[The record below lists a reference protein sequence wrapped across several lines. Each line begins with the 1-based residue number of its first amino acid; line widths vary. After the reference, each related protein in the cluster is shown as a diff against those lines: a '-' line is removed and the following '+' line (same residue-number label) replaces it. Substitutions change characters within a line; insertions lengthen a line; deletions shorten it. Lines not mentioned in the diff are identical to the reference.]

1 MKFVYWKVKWTVQRY
16 IVKVSPT
23 RNCSSSN
30 HRQVEPIARLANRQ
44 ETEVERKAKTASQD
58 TSRSSKH
65 FRSIRGSSTETRRSC
80 SPSYGER
87 RCCNPGLAMAQCH
100 AQCLHL
106 IRRMAF
112 RRNPKN
118 WLSGSWTNRWTKSS
132 DHWNLQW
139 NGRWNNYENCAHLL
153 RCVWRRAS
161 GGQFWRTAILRQFYP
176 GCGQYGGDFETNT
189 EIEGDW
195 EGLVICVVNKLKW
208 MTYHNWSFGNI
219 QLLGKGSASFTIRVR
234 TPRVF
239 GKQNAQLLGRV
250 VVSGTLGLLRC
261 GNLVHF

>member
-1 MKFVYWKVKWTVQRY
+1 MELNDTHSFRFFVMARNKRFGRRIMKFVYWKVKWTVHSTLVED
-16 IVKVSPT
+16 ISKVSPT

-44 ETEVERKAKTASQD
+44 ETEVERKAETASQD
-58 TSRSSKH
+58 TSRCSKH
-65 FRSIRGSSTETRRSC
+65 FRSIQSSSTGTRHSC

-87 RCCNPGLAMAQCH
+87 RCCNPGLAMAQCR

-112 RRNPKN
+112 HRNPRK

-189 EIEGDW
+189 ENEGDW
-195 EGLVICVVNKLKW
+195 EGLV
-208 MTYHNWSFGNI
+208 
-219 QLLGKGSASFTIRVR
+219 LLLIK
-234 TPRVF
+234 
-239 GKQNAQLLGRV
+239 
-250 VVSGTLGLLRC
+250 
-261 GNLVHF
+261 